1 LDFAANVAA
10 GLRILQSKWN
20 ETRAAGLVVNNGDP
34 SKIENW
40 FFAVWAYNSGFHPQS
55 EAAANDGAW
64 GVGWA
69 NNPANP
75 RYPANRGAFL
85 EDDSFRDDYA
95 DAAHPQDWPY
105 PEKVMGWAGHPVE
118 VLEAPDT
125 LVAGYRPAWWCC
137 EVDGPLNRHR
147 VSPPHNQFCD
157 ASNDCEWGAQYLPDD
172 PEVIGEPA
180 GPCAHRN
187 AAGRYDLKCWYHEPT
202 TWKSDCELTCGNEL
216 LRFDPGYPYQEDGT
230 AYPPACDLS
239 GLPAGSRVIDNLPDG
254 TPSVRPDCGRPW
266 VNAGTF
272 NLSYGEF
279 GGEYPGKIDTHQL
292 GMGLGGH
299 FWMANARTAT
309 TSEGVQLKVTGRW
322 RFTQAY
328 TGVAT
333 VWAHLPPLV
342 NGTTQARYTIKTKY
356 GDRVS
361 VVNLRGDT
369 NRWVRLGVFRFDGPP
384 EVTLTTITPDG
395 DGTQRIAFDAV
406 AYTPATSSRTL
417 KVLHWNIAGA
427 TINDGDYYVVD
438 RLVQEILAR
447 QPDIVSVNEICV
459 NQFDTLRRR
468 LADAGYEM
476 GWGFNVVQTGNFTCF
491 NLDDPR
497 FTVGNAVLV
506 RGTVVDKQNY
516 DFSEDQELV
525 EVDDEDTTP
534 GRGVACVTARF
545 SGTDRDVK
553 ACSTH
558 LETGYPENPDA
569 GIQVRELARVLGP
582 QARQMPF
589 ILAGDTNLAT
599 PRTDSAMDPIYGPP
613 IGTGD
618 FGEIEQERACVTSPT
633 CELAQGGAPTFDDR
647 KIDYIFAD
655 RWHFHIPVGRAA
667 VNQDVGTCGE
677 DPHPC
682 SDHFLVYGE
691 AVLPAS

>member
-1 LDFAANVAA
+1 
-10 GLRILQSKWN
+10 
-20 ETRAAGLVVNNGDP
+20 
-34 SKIENW
+34 
-40 FFAVWAYNSGFHPQS
+40 
-55 EAAANDGAW
+55 
-64 GVGWA
+64 
-69 NNPANP
+69 
-75 RYPANRGAFL
+75 
-85 EDDSFRDDYA
+85 
-95 DAAHPQDWPY
+95 
-105 PEKVMGWAGHPVE
+105 M
-118 VLEAPDT
+118 LEAPDT

-333 VWAHLPPLV
+333 VWANLPPLV

-476 GWGFNVVQTGNFTCF
+476 GWGFNSSR
-491 NLDDPR
+491 P
-497 FTVGNAVLV
+497 
-506 RGTVVDKQNY
+506 
-516 DFSEDQELV
+516 
-525 EVDDEDTTP
+525 
-534 GRGVACVTARF
+534 
-545 SGTDRDVK
+545 
-553 ACSTH
+553 
-558 LETGYPENPDA
+558 
-569 GIQVRELARVLGP
+569 
-582 QARQMPF
+582 
-589 ILAGDTNLAT
+589 
-599 PRTDSAMDPIYGPP
+599 
-613 IGTGD
+613 
-618 FGEIEQERACVTSPT
+618 VTSPVST
-633 CELAQGGAPTFDDR
+633 SMTLGSLWATPCWSGAPWSTSRTTTSRKTRNLSRWTTRTPPRAGAWPASPPASPAPTGTSRRARPIGDR
-647 KIDYIFAD
+647 LPGEPGRRNTSARTRPGARPAGAADAVHPRRRHQPRHTAD
-655 RWHFHIPVGRAA
+655 RLGDGPDIR
-667 VNQDVGTCGE
+667 
-677 DPHPC
+677 
-682 SDHFLVYGE
+682 
-691 AVLPAS
+691 PADRHR